1 MVLSFIDLFY
11 HKSILNVNYKKMK
24 LKGGKMVYL
33 ESIRLLENDEE
44 GLAMDERK
52 IYNSYYP
59 FGIFSH
65 MKNIKNIKFGSI
77 TLFCGSNGCGKSTL
91 LNLISSKFNSVK
103 KTNYDKGTLF
113 KNYIDVM
120 GYEMNKIPEE
130 IVTIT
135 SDDIFDYLLDLR
147 SINSHVNRRKD
158 ELARYYLDN
167 KYNSKDISIFDYDE
181 IRKNYETKTATMS
194 KFIRGNLMNNT
205 ISLQSNGESSLMF
218 WEKEI
223 KENGIYILDEPEN
236 SLSAE
241 NTLKL
246 KTFIEESV
254 RFFSCQFIISTHSPF
269 LLNLNE
275 AVIYDL
281 DKKDFTPVKY
291 EDIPSVRTY
300 YEFFKSNEGKF
311 T

>member
-1 MVLSFIDLFY
+1 
-11 HKSILNVNYKKMK
+11 
-24 LKGGKMVYL
+24 MVYL
-33 ESIRLLENDEE
+33 ESIRLLENDDE

-91 LNLISSKFNSVK
+91 LNLISSKLNSVK

-113 KNYIDVM
+113 KNYMDVM
-120 GYEMNKIPEE
+120 GYEMNKVPEE

-246 KTFIEESV
+246 KKFIEESV
-254 RFFSCQFIISTHSPF
+254 RFFNCQFIISTHSPF

-275 AVIYDL
+275 AIIYDL

-291 EDIPSVRTY
+291 
-300 YEFFKSNEGKF
+300 
-311 T
+311 

>member
-1 MVLSFIDLFY
+1 
-11 HKSILNVNYKKMK
+11 
-24 LKGGKMVYL
+24 
-33 ESIRLLENDEE
+33 
-44 GLAMDERK
+44 MDERK

-65 MKNIKNIKFGSI
+65 MNNIKNIKFGSI

-91 LNLISSKFNSVK
+91 LNLISSKLNSVK

-113 KNYIDVM
+113 KNYMDIM
-120 GYEMNKIPEE
+120 GYEMNKVPEE

-218 WEKEI
+218 WEKVI

-254 RFFSCQFIISTHSPF
+254 RFFNCQFIISTHSPF

-281 DKKDFTPVKY
+281 DKKDFAPVKY

-300 YEFFKSNEGKF
+300 YEFFKSNEDKF

>member
-1 MVLSFIDLFY
+1 MI
-11 HKSILNVNYKKMK
+11 
-24 LKGGKMVYL
+24 YL
-33 ESIRLLENDEE
+33 ESIKLLENDEE

-52 IYNSYYP
+52 IYNSFYP

-65 MKNIKNIKFGSI
+65 MKNIKDIKFGSI
-77 TLFCGSNGCGKSTL
+77 TILCGNNGCGKSTL
-91 LNLISSKFNSVK
+91 LNLISSKLNSVQK
-103 KTNYDKGTLF
+103 SNYDKGTLF
-113 KNYIDVM
+113 KNYVDVM
-120 GYEMNKIPEE
+120 RCEMNKTPEE

-158 ELARYYLDN
+158 ELAKYYLDN
-167 KYNSKDISIFDYDE
+167 KYNRKDISIFDYNE
-181 IRKNYETKTATMS
+181 IRKNYETKTSTMS
-194 KFIRGNLMNNT
+194 KFIRGNLMNNN

-218 WEKEI
+218 WEREI

-241 NTLKL
+241 NILKL
-246 KTFIEESV
+246 KKFIEDSV
-254 RFFSCQFIISTHSPF
+254 RFYNCQFIISTHSPF
-269 LLNLNE
+269 LLNLCD

-281 DKKDFTPVKY
+281 DLKDFTPVKF
-291 EDIPSVRTY
+291 ENIPSVKIY
-300 YEFFKSNEGKF
+300 YEFFKNIESKF

>member
-1 MVLSFIDLFY
+1 MAKV
-11 HKSILNVNYKKMK
+11 
-24 LKGGKMVYL
+24 
-33 ESIRLLENDEE
+33 
-44 GLAMDERK
+44 
-52 IYNSYYP
+52 
-59 FGIFSH
+59 
-65 MKNIKNIKFGSI
+65 
-77 TLFCGSNGCGKSTL
+77 
-91 LNLISSKFNSVK
+91 
-103 KTNYDKGTLF
+103 
-113 KNYIDVM
+113 
-120 GYEMNKIPEE
+120 PEE
-130 IVTIT
+130 IITIT

-254 RFFSCQFIISTHSPF
+254 RFFNCQFIISTHSPF

-275 AVIYDL
+275 AIIYDL

>member
-24 LKGGKMVYL
+24 LKGGKMIYL
-33 ESIRLLENDEE
+33 ESIRLLENDED

-91 LNLISSKFNSVK
+91 LNLISSKLNSVK

-113 KNYIDVM
+113 KNYMDVM
-120 GYEMNKIPEE
+120 GYEMNKVPEE

-254 RFFSCQFIISTHSPF
+254 RFFNCQFIISTHSPF

-275 AVIYDL
+275 AIIYDL

>member
-1 MVLSFIDLFY
+1 VVLSFIDLFY

-91 LNLISSKFNSVK
+91 LNLISSKLNSVK

-113 KNYIDVM
+113 KNYMDVM
-120 GYEMNKIPEE
+120 RYEMNKIPEE

>member
-24 LKGGKMVYL
+24 LKGGKIIYL

-91 LNLISSKFNSVK
+91 LNLISSKLNSVK

-113 KNYIDVM
+113 KNYMDVM

-254 RFFSCQFIISTHSPF
+254 RFFNCQFIISTHSPF

>member
-1 MVLSFIDLFY
+1 M
-11 HKSILNVNYKKMK
+11 
-24 LKGGKMVYL
+24 
-33 ESIRLLENDEE
+33 
-44 GLAMDERK
+44 
-52 IYNSYYP
+52 
-59 FGIFSH
+59 
-65 MKNIKNIKFGSI
+65 
-77 TLFCGSNGCGKSTL
+77 
-91 LNLISSKFNSVK
+91 
-103 KTNYDKGTLF
+103 
-113 KNYIDVM
+113 DVM
-120 GYEMNKIPEE
+120 GYEMNKVPEE

-246 KTFIEESV
+246 KKFIEESV
-254 RFFSCQFIISTHSPF
+254 RFFNCQFIISTHSPF

-275 AVIYDL
+275 AIIYDL

>member
-1 MVLSFIDLFY
+1 
-11 HKSILNVNYKKMK
+11 
-24 LKGGKMVYL
+24 MVYL

-65 MKNIKNIKFGSI
+65 MKNIKNIKFGTI

-91 LNLISSKFNSVK
+91 LNLISSKLNSVK

-113 KNYIDVM
+113 KNYMDVM
-120 GYEMNKIPEE
+120 GYEMNEVPEE

-147 SINSHVNRRKD
+147 SINSHVNRRQD

-254 RFFSCQFIISTHSPF
+254 RFFNCQFIISTHSPF

-281 DKKDFTPVKY
+281 DKKDFVPVKY
-291 EDIPSVRTY
+291 GDIPSVRTY

>member
-1 MVLSFIDLFY
+1 
-11 HKSILNVNYKKMK
+11 
-24 LKGGKMVYL
+24 
-33 ESIRLLENDEE
+33 
-44 GLAMDERK
+44 MDERK

-91 LNLISSKFNSVK
+91 LNLISSKLNSVK
-103 KTNYDKGTLF
+103 NTNYDKGTLF
-113 KNYIDVM
+113 KNYMDVM
-120 GYEMNKIPEE
+120 RYEMNKIPEE

-254 RFFSCQFIISTHSPF
+254 RFFNCQFIISTHSPF

-281 DKKDFTPVKY
+281 DKKDFVPVKY

-300 YEFFKSNEGKF
+300 YEFFKSNEDKF

>member
-91 LNLISSKFNSVK
+91 LNLISSKLNSVK

-113 KNYIDVM
+113 KNYMDVM
-120 GYEMNKIPEE
+120 GYEMNKVPEE

-254 RFFSCQFIISTHSPF
+254 RFFNCQFIISTHSPF

-275 AVIYDL
+275 AIIYDL

>member
-24 LKGGKMVYL
+24 LKGGKMIYL

-91 LNLISSKFNSVK
+91 LNLISSKLNSVK

-120 GYEMNKIPEE
+120 GYEMNKVPEE

-254 RFFSCQFIISTHSPF
+254 RFFNCQFIISTHSPF

-275 AVIYDL
+275 AIIYDL

>member
-1 MVLSFIDLFY
+1 VVLSFIDLFY

-91 LNLISSKFNSVK
+91 LNLISSKLNSVK

-113 KNYIDVM
+113 KNYMDVM
-120 GYEMNKIPEE
+120 GYEMNEVPEE

-205 ISLQSNGESSLMF
+205 ISLQSNGESSLIF

-254 RFFSCQFIISTHSPF
+254 RFFNCQFIISTHSPF

-281 DKKDFTPVKY
+281 DKKNFAPVKY

>member
-1 MVLSFIDLFY
+1 
-11 HKSILNVNYKKMK
+11 
-24 LKGGKMVYL
+24 MVYL

-91 LNLISSKFNSVK
+91 LNLISSKLNSVK

-113 KNYIDVM
+113 KSYMDVM
-120 GYEMNKIPEE
+120 KYEMNKIPEE

-254 RFFSCQFIISTHSPF
+254 RFFNCQFIISTHSPF

-300 YEFFKSNEGKF
+300 FEFFKSNEGKF

>member
-1 MVLSFIDLFY
+1 
-11 HKSILNVNYKKMK
+11 
-24 LKGGKMVYL
+24 
-33 ESIRLLENDEE
+33 
-44 GLAMDERK
+44 MDERK

-91 LNLISSKFNSVK
+91 LNLISSKLNSVK

-113 KNYIDVM
+113 KNYMDVM
-120 GYEMNKIPEE
+120 GYEMNKVPEE

-254 RFFSCQFIISTHSPF
+254 RFFNCQFIISTHSPF

-281 DKKDFTPVKY
+281 DKKDFVPVKY

>member
-1 MVLSFIDLFY
+1 VVLSFIDLFY

-91 LNLISSKFNSVK
+91 LNLISSKLNSVK

-113 KNYIDVM
+113 KNYMDVM
-120 GYEMNKIPEE
+120 RYEMNKIPEE

-254 RFFSCQFIISTHSPF
+254 RFFNCQFIISTHSPF

-281 DKKDFTPVKY
+281 DKKDFVPVKY

-300 YEFFKSNEGKF
+300 YEFFKSNEDKF

>member
-24 LKGGKMVYL
+24 LKGGKIVYL

-91 LNLISSKFNSVK
+91 LNLISSKLNSVK

-113 KNYIDVM
+113 KNYMDVM
-120 GYEMNKIPEE
+120 GYEMNKVPEE

-223 KENGIYILDEPEN
+223 KENGIYILYEPEN

-254 RFFSCQFIISTHSPF
+254 RFFNCQFIISTHSPF

>member
-1 MVLSFIDLFY
+1 
-11 HKSILNVNYKKMK
+11 
-24 LKGGKMVYL
+24 MVYL

-91 LNLISSKFNSVK
+91 LNLISSKLNSVK

-120 GYEMNKIPEE
+120 GYEMNKVPEE

-181 IRKNYETKTATMS
+181 IRKNYETRTATMS

-254 RFFSCQFIISTHSPF
+254 RFFNCQFIISTHSPF

-275 AVIYDL
+275 AI
-281 DKKDFTPVKY
+281 
-291 EDIPSVRTY
+291 I
-300 YEFFKSNEGKF
+300 
-311 T
+311 